1 MFELIT
7 MPNTYYQSDK
17 IYGLNAS
24 DQLFGVVTAAGGG
37 CANTTSANS
46 QPAAGMN
53 PSLTGLAALAN
64 QNVLAQA
71 AALAAQQQAALGA
84 PTQAQLIQNQHNFQ
98 IAGQAQLAQMH
109 QMHLQQQQQQQSQAA
124 GSNSSAA
131 MLAAALTHSSSSSAS
146 SSPSAQPFLNGLS
159 ANGQQTANVVANTS
173 TSASPT
179 SLSSSSS
186 SSSNQNLT
194 NGAQLYHPTGQS
206 NATSTTPTNLGGS
219 DKGESV
225 RLRSLFCFIHFIKWR
240 SK

>member
-1 MFELIT
+1 

-37 CANTTSANS
+37 GGGCANTSSANS

-109 QMHLQQQQQQQSQAA
+109 QMHLQQQQQSQAA

-194 NGAQLYHPTGQS
+194 NGAQLYHQTGQS
-206 NATSTTPTNLGGS
+206 NTTPTNLGGS